1 MYEVIKI
8 TTLNH
13 TEIAKEL
20 GVSRQFIWRLIKDK
34 KPIPNRHK
42 PVLYKLIMNN
52 LIDTIEKNKKGIKIL
67 SKILIDDENE
77 GVINENS
84 K

>member
-1 MYEVIKI
+1 MHEIIKMS
-8 TTLNH
+8 TLNH
-13 TEIAKEL
+13 TAIAKEL
-20 GVSRQFIWRLIKDK
+20 GVSRQFIWRLIKEN

-52 LIDTIEKNKKGIKIL
+52 FIDTIEKNKKGIKIL
-67 SKILIDDENE
+67 SKMLVDDKK
-77 GVINENS
+77 GGINENS